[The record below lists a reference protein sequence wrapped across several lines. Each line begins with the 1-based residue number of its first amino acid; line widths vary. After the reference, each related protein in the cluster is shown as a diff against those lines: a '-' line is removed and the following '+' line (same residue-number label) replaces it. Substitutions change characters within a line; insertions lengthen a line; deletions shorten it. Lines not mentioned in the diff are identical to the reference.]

1 MKKKDYERP
10 GMVIIKLSN
19 KAILLAGSNGDGGG
33 SLPPKDPNFWD

>member
-10 GMVIIKLSN
+10 GMVIIKLSD
-19 KAILLAGSNGDGGG
+19 KAILLVGSKGEG

>member
-10 GMVIIKLSN
+10 GMVIIKLSD
-19 KAILLAGSNGDGGG
+19 KAILLVGSNRDGG